1 MERILIGFA
10 ITILVLSVSA
20 FAVTNDCVNKN
31 YLLLELSYESRTVTL
46 DGYTLEN
53 GCPSGILKKGD
64 FKVEVLQ
71 NNEIVYTSSFD
82 PSIIFTDIGGKDN
95 MVSGGAKGID
105 KQKFYLNVP
114 AVQQGQ
120 IQIYNKNVPILKA
133 DFDVKQEVVRS
144 KSGSLFDWVNNLIE
158 EVNHLLGKVS

>member
-1 MERILIGFA
+1 MERIFVGFA

-20 FAVTNDCVNKN
+20 FAITKDCVNKD

-53 GCPSGILKKGD
+53 GCPSGILKRGD

-71 NNEIVYTSSFD
+71 NNKVVYTSSFD
-82 PSIIFTDIGGKDN
+82 PAIVFTDVGGEDN
-95 MVSGGAKGID
+95 VVSGGAKVID
-105 KQKFYLNVP
+105 KRKFYLNVP
-114 AVQQGQ
+114 AVQEGQ
-120 IQIYNKNVPILKA
+120 IQIYNKGVPILKA

-144 KSGSLFDWVNNLIE
+144 KSVGLLDWVNILIE
-158 EVNHLLGKVS
+158 DVNGLLGKIS